1 MLRKFIDT
9 GVMAGGYALIACA
22 ILVTADVFLRKLFGV
37 VIPDADL
44 LSTYGF
50 AIATSWAFSQVVL
63 DRANVRLDLLTAAL
77 PRPAAAAL
85 DLLALLTL
93 ATFAAFMFERGW
105 AVLQESW
112 IHGSRSNT
120 PMQIPQVVPQGLWVF
135 GLLVLNI
142 TILVVLVRSLR
153 RLRHRDW
160 QGIADEIGIASAS
173 EESANEVK
181 SLSTPA
187 VDAEGDRAR

>member
-1 MLRKFIDT
+1 
-9 GVMAGGYALIACA
+9 MAGGYALIACA
-22 ILVTADVFLRKLFGV
+22 ILVTVDVFGRKLFGV

-77 PRPAAAAL
+77 PRPAASVL
-85 DLLALLTL
+85 DLLSVLAL
-93 ATFAAFMFERGW
+93 AAFAGFMFERGW
-105 AVLQESW
+105 AVLHESW

-120 PMQIPQVVPQGLWVF
+120 PMQIPQVLPQGLWVV

-142 TILVVLVRSLR
+142 TVLVVLVRSLR
-153 RLRHRDW
+153 QFRRCNW
-160 QGIADEIGIASAS
+160 QGVADEIGIPSVS
-173 EESANEVK
+173 EESANEAT
-181 SLSTPA
+181 TPSA
-187 VDAEGDRAR
+187 PTTEAKGGRRQ